1 MSDSSSGSNQW
12 PRPYAVDRRLYE
24 DFWNWL
30 AAKLP
35 DRCSR
40 GADIAA
46 GDMYD
51 FLEWVR
57 ETNRPPMADRIAR
70 PSLDTDMQAYAADY
84 IGRDVPAI
92 GGFRNRLLNLRDML
106 RDLHF
111 ENWARERHVWFQ
123 GFDGAGPSSGSRS
136 SSDTTDSRGSS
147 GSGNSDSSSSGNSG
161 NSSGSNQGPGP
172 YDVDWP
178 LHEDFWNWLTE
189 KLPNRR
195 SRGADHAAGDMYD
208 FLEWIRE
215 TNRPPIV
222 DRIALPSLDTDVQ
235 AYAAAY
241 IGRDAPAVGGFRNR
255 LLNLRDMLR
264 DFHQVQFENWA
275 RTRGVMFQGFEVAG
289 PSSSPLAP
297 TMPSDRPTIAAG
309 AGARQ
314 AERDF
319 GAYVLPGWRGGL
331 APDPL
336 IAELRESSL
345 LPALLRPQSVLINGM
360 RYAAVLW
367 PGRAPVT
374 PNNPEGENFI
384 LTPGYRELGLQ
395 SHPRVEQM
403 NEIGQFPD
411 IGERLDPGWIHGP
424 READDSLISVLGDF
438 RLLPTPEVPMT
449 RFYILRER
457 YTAESGPDGR
467 ILVIHRP

>member
-1 MSDSSSGSNQW
+1 MDTQ
-12 PRPYAVDRRLYE
+12 LY
-24 DFWNWL
+24 DQFWNWL

-35 DRCSR
+35 RRRSY
-40 GADIAA
+40 GAAVAA

-51 FLEWVR
+51 FLAWIR
-57 ETNRPPMADRIAR
+57 ETNRPPMADRIAQS
-70 PSLDTDMQAYAADY
+70 SLDADVQAYAADY
-84 IGRDVPAI
+84 IGRDVPPI
-92 GGFRNRLLNLRDML
+92 GRFRDRLLNLRDML
-106 RDLHF
+106 RDLQF
-111 ENWARERHVWFQ
+111 ENWARERHLMFE
-123 GFDGAGPSSGSRS
+123 GFEGARP
-136 SSDTTDSRGSS
+136 
-147 GSGNSDSSSSGNSG
+147 SSSSGSSSHNTD
-161 NSSGSNQGPGP
+161 SSGSNQGPGP
-172 YDVDWP
+172 YDVDLP
-178 LHEDFWNWLTE
+178 LYEDFWNWLTE

-195 SRGADHAAGDMYD
+195 SRGANHAADDMSD
-208 FLEWIRE
+208 FLKWIRE
-215 TNRPPIV
+215 TNRPPMA
-222 DRIALPSLDTDVQ
+222 DRIALPSLDTDIQ
-235 AYAAAY
+235 AYAGDY
-241 IGRDAPAVGGFRNR
+241 IGRDSPTIGGFRNR

-264 DFHQVQFENWA
+264 DFHHEVQLENWA
-275 RTRGVMFQGFEVAG
+275 RTRGAMFQGFEVAG

-395 SHPRVEQM
+395 SHSRVEQM